1 METTENGVNR
11 IKKYRTQLQEIEVLK
26 SDFNQVHKE
35 LGILHGMYDSE
46 TERSN
51 GLKHDNEILKRQND
65 KLQNV
70 SNELK
75 RENTELKQQR
85 ELFQSR
91 CEVLER
97 ERNNR
102 SRLLKSPKHIL
113 IVLCIFLAANVWHNA
128 SGYGQAGGN
137 LFFGL
142 LVVLSIDLAVLT
154 FVRNGMKMQAG
165 LYSFGTFVI
174 TFLSFNPE
182 LFSFQNYVISGIFA
196 AGFSYGIY
204 SFSELFENKN

>member
-1 METTENGVNR
+1 MSAESRTTIYRNR
-11 IKKYRTQLQEIEVLK
+11 LQEIENLQAENDALK
-26 SDFNQVHKE
+26 QTSEAIGKQFN
-35 LGILHGMYDSE
+35 
-46 TERSN
+46 N
-51 GLKHDNEILKRQND
+51 LKHDFSILKNQND
-65 KLQNV
+65 KLQIV
-70 SNELK
+70 STELK
-75 RENTELKQQR
+75 QENSELKQQR
-85 ELFQSR
+85 EMFQTR
-91 CEVLER
+91 CELLER

-102 SRLLKSPKHIL
+102 SGLLKSPKHIL

-128 SGYGQAGGN
+128 SGYSQAGGN

-154 FVRNGMKMQAG
+154 FVRNGMKTQAG

-182 LFSFQNYVISGIFA
+182 LFFFQNYVISGIFA

>member
-1 METTENGVNR
+1 MSENR
-11 IKKYRTQLQEIEVLK
+11 IKKYRTQLQEIESLK
-26 SDFNQVHKE
+26 ILLSEAQKENDKNTDF
-35 LGILHGMYDSE
+35 
-46 TERSN
+46 SN
-51 GLKHDNEILKRQND
+51 GLIRDVKSMQHSYELLKQQND
-65 KLQNV
+65 KLTAV
-70 SNELK
+70 SNEVK
-75 RENTELKQQR
+75 QENNELKQQR
-85 ELFQSR
+85 NLFQSR

-102 SRLLKSPKHIL
+102 SGLLKGPKHIL
-113 IVLCIFLAANVWHNA
+113 TVLCIFLAANVWHNA
-128 SGYGQAGGN
+128 SGYSQAGGN

-204 SFSELFENKN
+204 AFSELFENKN

>member
-1 METTENGVNR
+1 MSAESRTTIYRNR
-11 IKKYRTQLQEIEVLK
+11 VQEIENLQAALFEAQRESEKINDVSQGLIRDLK
-26 SDFNQVHKE
+26 SMQHSYE
-35 LGILHGMYDSE
+35 L
-46 TERSN
+46 
-51 GLKHDNEILKRQND
+51 LKQQND

-75 RENTELKQQR
+75 QENAELKQQR
-85 ELFQSR
+85 EMFQTR
-91 CEVLER
+91 CELLER
-97 ERNNR
+97 ERNSR
-102 SRLLKSPKHIL
+102 SGLLKSPKHIL

-128 SGYGQAGGN
+128 NGYSQAGGN

-154 FVRNGMKMQAG
+154 FVRNGMKTQAG

-174 TFLSFNPE
+174 TFLSFNPD
-182 LFSFQNYVISGIFA
+182 LFAFQNYVISGIFA

-204 SFSELFENKN
+204 AFSELFENKN